1 MAGKSA
7 LLSIKIIADALGAKK
22 AAKETGDAYKDL
34 DKTLESSGS
43 KGATAS
49 DKISSA
55 TSKTTEKLAETGK
68 AGTDVGDKIAD
79 GVGKADGK
87 FTGLISTIK
96 KVGVT
101 AAISLGATMVA
112 TVLKGSIDGA
122 KELQQAYKGLDATFG
137 ENAGAMR
144 EWAAQAAESVGLA
157 KSEYATLATTIGN
170 SLTQVGFPMDEIAQK
185 SNDLVT
191 LGADLATV
199 YGGTTREA
207 VDKLAAALTGSSASL
222 GQYNIDLSNSAVEAW
237 KAANGAEGMSD
248 AQARLA
254 MLQEQTTAVQGA
266 YAASTGELGQKQQ
279 EFQAKLDNLRAELGE
294 KLMPVM
300 EKAMTFM
307 IDYGVPALE
316 ATATMVGF
324 LAEGFNMAADAV
336 EPMVSGLKSSVEWV
350 KNNDAAMSILNGV
363 IRTLQGMLG
372 TTVGQL
378 NPLKSAF
385 DRVKGAVDAVSGAV
399 ETLIGWLGKVGG
411 GVLDKIKNIL
421 PFAAPSASALAW
433 PAAAGPPVPGP
444 RAAGLAD
451 SRAGLVRAVSGATN
465 LTVLI
470 DGSQLQGRI
479 NSTVRSALSADGARL
494 AGGGWV

>member
-43 KGATAS
+43 TGASAA

-55 TSKTTEKLAETGK
+55 TSKTTEKLSETGK
-68 AGTDVGDKIAD
+68 AGKDVGDKIAD

-96 KVGVT
+96 KVGIT

-170 SLTQVGFPMDEIAQK
+170 SLTQAGLPMDEIAQK
-185 SNDLVT
+185 SNDLIT

-199 YGGTTREA
+199 YGGTTKEA
-207 VDKLAAALTGSSASL
+207 VDKLALALSGSSVRL
-222 GQYNIDLSNSAVEAW
+222 GQFNLDLSKSAVEAW

-254 MLQEQTTAVQGA
+254 MLQEQTIAVQGA
-266 YAASTGELGQKQQ
+266 YAASTGELGQQQQ
-279 EFQAKLDNLRAELGE
+279 EFQAKLANLRAELGE
-294 KLMPVM
+294 KLMPVA
-300 EKAMTFM
+300 EKFMSLM

-316 ATATMVGF
+316 ATATAIGF
-324 LAEGFNMAADAV
+324 LADGFSMAADSI
-336 EPMVSGLKSSVEWV
+336 EPMISGLKSSVEWV
-350 KNNDAAMSILNGV
+350 KGNDAAMTVLNGV
-363 IRTLQGMLG
+363 LRTLQGMLG
-372 TTVGQL
+372 NTLSQL
-378 NPLKSAF
+378 NPLQAGF
-385 DRVKGAVDAVSGAV
+385 DRVRSAVDAASSAV
-399 ETLIGWLGKVGG
+399 EKLVGWLGKVGG
-411 GVLDKIKNIL
+411 GVLDKIKGIL
-421 PFAAPSASALAW
+421 PFSLPSASALAW

-451 SRAGLVRAVSGATN
+451 SRSGRVRAVSGATN